1 MVHPLINVFAN
12 PLVGCPP
19 DLVLG
24 KLGLSAAWG
33 PLVPLLARNPVVISR
48 LFGNCL
54 GSHPDSHAAWRAV
67 DAHVPSGL
75 RDLVLQPQADLLA
88 KLQAFGLWV
97 QAVAIR
103 RVIRRDVQ
111 QALASAVGAPLMA
124 RVYATPISLPAQLTR
139 PLTTTQ
145 LLESPAESLV
155 TEGAFAFASIA
166 LSLSPAWH
174 RLLILRSPSALGSVM
189 SQAVSLD
196 NAEAQ
201 AALDQMTSLGN
212 QPEYQPIDPR
222 HDQRA
227 LP

>member
-1 MVHPLINVFAN
+1 MAHPLINVFAN

-24 KLGLSAAWG
+24 KLDLPAAWG

-48 LFGNCL
+48 LLDG
-54 GSHPDSHAAWRAV
+54 HATWQV
-67 DAHVPSGL
+67 SDAQVPSGL

-88 KLQAFGLWV
+88 KLQSFGLWV
-97 QAVAIR
+97 QAAAIR

-111 QALASAVGAPLMA
+111 QALATALGAALMA

-139 PLTTTQ
+139 PLTTSQ
-145 LLESPAESLV
+145 LLESPEDSLV
-155 TEGAFAFASIA
+155 TEGAFALASIA

-174 RLLILRSPSALGSVM
+174 RLLILRSPSALGAVM
-189 SQAVSLD
+189 SQALRLD
-196 NAEAQ
+196 NTEAL
-201 AALDQMTSLGN
+201 AALDLLTSLGN
-212 QPEYQPIDPR
+212 QPKHQPIDPR